1 MLHICCAFAGAGTKV
16 HVYESGSSKGGFGSF
31 GPETV
36 LEIWLTADNK
46 VQYVD
51 DGHVFYTSTKSVA
64 WPLHVGAVVHT
75 VQAPAFE
82 RIEYVHSLPAPPPGY
97 VSSSPPPLPP
107 TTTAP
112 PPPLPPGDYVIFDG
126 GASVDLEAGDG
137 VVGKV
142 SGTAGWNAAAWS
154 DEDIWSAEDVRKG
167 IRFRCP
173 LTTGAKMIGFV
184 GGGFGETSSYTK
196 LAYAIYC
203 ACPRT

>member
-1 MLHICCAFAGAGTKV
+1 MRARAGAGTKV
-16 HVYESGSSKGGFGSF
+16 HVYESGSSKGGFGSL

-51 DGHVFYTSTKSVA
+51 DGQTFYTSDKIVD
-64 WPLHVGAVVHT
+64 WPLHVGAVLHT
-75 VQAPAFE
+75 VQEPAFE

-107 TTTAP
+107 TTMAP
-112 PPPLPPGDYVIFDG
+112 PPPLPPGDYVSFDG
-126 GASVDLEAGDG
+126 GAGADL
-137 VVGKV
+137 VVGIGTASRV

-154 DEDIWSAEDVRKG
+154 GAEITSSGNPYKG

-173 LTTGAKMIGFV
+173 LTAGAKMIGFRH
-184 GGGFGETSSYTK
+184 GSMTTTTSYTA
-196 LAYAIYC
+196 LHFAMYC
-203 ACPRT
+203 K